1 MSSAGMIKY
10 EVLSQYIFKYIIYI
24 YFKLS
29 FYTWIHNNF
38 DLVFVKNDIPGI
50 YIYHLLVKLGW

>member
-10 EVLSQYIFKYIIYI
+10 EVLSQYIFKYNIYI

-38 DLVFVKNDIPGI
+38 DLVFVKNDILGI
-50 YIYHLLVKLGW
+50 YIYHSLVKLGW